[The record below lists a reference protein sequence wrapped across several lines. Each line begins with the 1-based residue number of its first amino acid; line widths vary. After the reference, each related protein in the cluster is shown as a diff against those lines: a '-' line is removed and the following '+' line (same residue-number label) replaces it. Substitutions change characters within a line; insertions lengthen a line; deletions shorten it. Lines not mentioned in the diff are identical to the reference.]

1 MIKKS
6 MALLFLS
13 LLVLGTSSQ
22 AVLMGYESFNYPD
35 GSLNGQND
43 PSDGFKFQW
52 YTSTYSVD
60 TNGLSMP
67 NYPLAAEGGAMS
79 GSGGAVRTL
88 TFEGLGLDSVG
99 LIDFSQEQTRY
110 LSVMMKRTP
119 ATWIEMRL
127 QNAAKEDVVKFGLA
141 SNDKFSARMAGLN
154 AYGGDC
160 STSNAYFI
168 VLKIV
173 AHSSADD
180 QIFLKG
186 YSGSDTVASEPTS
199 WTVVNSTNLNDVL
212 TRVDFTGK
220 SGYVSM
226 VDEIVVGT
234 TWEDVAGNNT
244 ITPEAATIV
253 SLEPYAAGVLEMVV
267 DAPTPSL
274 SYPKGMDDLVA
285 GSWTNVGHSID
296 GNAPFVVTN
305 LDYSTDSGSN
315 KVIYLEADKAV
326 GFFKIDAV
334 GE

>member
-1 MIKKS
+1 MTKKS
-6 MALLFLS
+6 VAL
-13 LLVLGTSSQ
+13 LLVLLFAVGTSK
-22 AVLMGYESFNYPD
+22 AALMGHESFSYPA

-43 PSDGFKFQW
+43 PADGFRFSW
-52 YTSTYSVD
+52 YTSSYSVD
-60 TNGLSMP
+60 TNGLDMP
-67 NYPLAAEGGAMS
+67 NYPLAAAGGAMS
-79 GSGGAVRTL
+79 GSGGAARTL
-88 TFEGLGLDSVG
+88 TFEGLGFDSEG

-127 QNAAKEDVVKFGLA
+127 QNAAKADVVKFGLA

-154 AYGGDC
+154 AFGGDC
-160 STSNAYFI
+160 STSNTYFI
-168 VLKIV
+168 VLKLV
-173 AHSSADD
+173 AHATADD
-180 QIFLKG
+180 EIYLKG
-186 YSGSDTVASEPTS
+186 YSISEEVFSEPTS

-212 TRVDFTGK
+212 TRMDFTGK
-220 SGYVSM
+220 AGYVSL

-234 TWEDVAGNNT
+234 TWEDVAGSNT
-244 ITPEAATIV
+244 IVPEAATIV
-253 SLEPYAAGVLEMVV
+253 SLKPYVSGVLEMVV

-274 SYPKGMDDLVA
+274 SHPKIIDDLAA

-315 KVIYLEADKAV
+315 KVIYLEAGEAA
-326 GFFKIDAV
+326 GFFKIDAI